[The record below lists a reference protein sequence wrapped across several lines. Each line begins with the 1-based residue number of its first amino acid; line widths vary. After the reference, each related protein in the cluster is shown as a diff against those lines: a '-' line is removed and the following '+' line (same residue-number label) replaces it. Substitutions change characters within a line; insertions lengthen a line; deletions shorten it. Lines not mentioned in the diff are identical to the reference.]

1 MNNDLIRFKYTETN
15 LILDELFA
23 ARKGNGATKNGEKI
37 TVNDTKEISKSLIIT
52 EFGSSRDDKILD
64 IVLENMKS
72 TILTPSR

>member
-1 MNNDLIRFKYTETN
+1 MILSLKVLKLILF
-15 LILDELFA
+15 LDELFA

-72 TILTPSR
+72 TIITPSR